1 MSSFG
6 AMALGEECQQGP
18 TGRMQRW
25 DPQEVLLQ
33 AGSALTF
40 GERPP
45 ELNRSGLRVRS
56 QVTQEGDRISA
67 YASGV
72 SDFNGVGFRAKA
84 GLLVG
89 SSRAAIGELR

>member
-18 TGRMQRW
+18 TGRIQRR

-45 ELNRSGLRVRS
+45 ELNKSELPSSQSGDTR
-56 QVTQEGDRISA
+56 GGNRISA

-72 SDFNGVGFRAKA
+72 SDFNGV
-84 GLLVG
+84 
-89 SSRAAIGELR
+89 